1 MKDYLGN
8 NIQVNDRVIF
18 IWFNCTFQE
27 GRVEC
32 LYDKH
37 GCIGVGSGG
46 NLYTIYPN
54 QCIKIRME
62 DLQ

>member
-8 NIQVNDRVIF
+8 ELQVGDAVIF

-32 LYDKH
+32 LYDEH

-46 NLYTIYPN
+46 NLYTIYPE
-54 QCIKIRME
+54 QCIRKF
-62 DLQ
+62 

>member
-8 NIQVNDRVIF
+8 ELQVGDAVMF

-32 LYDKH
+32 LYDEY
-37 GCIGVGSGG
+37 GCIGVGYGG
-46 NLYTIYPN
+46 NLYTIYPD
-54 QCIKIRME
+54 QCIRK
-62 DLQ
+62 